1 MRKQILTASFL
12 IFCPLLV
19 TQQIQSQPAQTQS
32 AMDNA
37 SVIKMVKAGLPEDL
51 IVSTINSHSGTYNT
65 TADGLIALKRAGAG
79 DKVLA
84 AIVLK
89 ASGVTAAPASGG
101 QISAN
106 QSAAGQYS
114 PASIASGPPA
124 GITEP
129 GVYFKDRNGAWSE
142 LLPEVVY
149 FKSAGVMK
157 SVATAGVMR
166 QNLNG
171 HVQGSRAKISMS
183 FPVELAVYMP
193 EGAAITEYQ
202 LLRLHIVGDAR
213 EFRSVTGGAFH
224 SSGGDA
230 RDEVEYQSE
239 KIAPRVYHIT
249 LSGSFGRGEYGL
261 LPPSAAS
268 SSKSGSQGKLYTISM
283 IE

>member
-1 MRKQILTASFL
+1 MSRQVR
-12 IFCPLLV
+12 P
-19 TQQIQSQPAQTQS
+19 QQPQAPQ

-51 IVSTINSHSGTYNT
+51 IISTINTHPGTYTT
-65 TADGLIALKRAGAG
+65 TADGLIALKKAGAG

-84 AIVLK
+84 AVVLK
-89 ASGVTAAPASGG
+89 ASGVTAGPPSGG
-101 QISAN
+101 QFAAN
-106 QSAAGQYS
+106 QPAGMS
-114 PASIASGPPA
+114 PASIASGPPE

-129 GVYFKDRNGAWSE
+129 GVYYRDRNGAWAE

-157 SVATAGVMR
+157 SVATVGVMR
-166 QNLNG
+166 QNQNG
-171 HVQGSRAKISMS
+171 HVQGSRAKLSLS

-193 EGAAITEYQ
+193 EGTAITEYQ

-239 KIAPRVYHIT
+239 KIAPRVYQIT
-249 LSGSFGRGEYGL
+249 LSPSFGRGEYGL
-261 LPPSAAS
+261 LPPAGAS
-268 SSKSGSQGKLYTISM
+268 SSKTGSLGKLYTISM

>member
-1 MRKQILTASFL
+1 MRKQILIAAFL

-19 TQQIQSQPAQTQS
+19 TRQAQPQPAQSQS
-32 AMDNA
+32 AMDNS

-51 IVSTINSHSGTYNT
+51 VVSTINSHPGTYNT

-79 DKVLA
+79 DKILA

-89 ASGVTAAPASGG
+89 ASGVAAGQASGG

-106 QSAAGQYS
+106 QSVGIS

-129 GVYFKDRNGAWSE
+129 GVYFKDRNGEWAE

-193 EGAAITEYQ
+193 EGTAITEYQ

>member
-1 MRKQILTASFL
+1 VRRQILATAFL
-12 IFCPLLV
+12 VFCPLLV
-19 TQQIQSQPAQTQS
+19 SQQIRPQQPQASQ

-37 SVIKMVKAGLPEDL
+37 SVIKMIKAGLPEDL
-51 IVSTINSHSGTYNT
+51 IVSTINTHPGTYNT
-65 TADGLIALKRAGAG
+65 TADGLIALKRGGAG

-84 AIVLK
+84 AVVLK
-89 ASGVTAAPASGG
+89 ASGVTAGPPSGG
-101 QISAN
+101 QFGAN
-106 QSAAGQYS
+106 QSAGMS
-114 PASIASGPPA
+114 PASLASGPPE

-129 GVYFKDRNGAWSE
+129 GVYYKDRNGAWAE

-166 QNLNG
+166 QNQNG
-171 HVQGSRAKISMS
+171 HVQGSRAKISLS
-183 FPVELAVYMP
+183 FPVEIAVYMP
-193 EGAAITEYQ
+193 EGTAITEYQ
-202 LLRLHIVGDAR
+202 LLRLHIVGNAR

-230 RDEVEYQSE
+230 RDEVEYQAE

-249 LSGSFGRGEYGL
+249 LSSSFGRGEYGL
-261 LPPSAAS
+261 LPPAAVS
-268 SSKSGSQGKLYTISM
+268 SSKTGSVGKLYTISM

>member
-1 MRKQILTASFL
+1 VRRQILATAFL
-12 IFCPLLV
+12 VFCPLLV
-19 TQQIQSQPAQTQS
+19 SQQVRPQQPQASQ

-51 IVSTINSHSGTYNT
+51 IVSTINTHPGTYNT
-65 TADGLIALKRAGAG
+65 TADGLIALKKAGAG

-84 AIVLK
+84 AVVLK
-89 ASGVTAAPASGG
+89 ASGVTAGPPAGG
-101 QISAN
+101 QFGAN
-106 QSAAGQYS
+106 QPAGMS
-114 PASIASGPPA
+114 PASLASGPPE

-129 GVYFKDRNGAWSE
+129 GVYYKDRNGAWAE

-171 HVQGSRAKISMS
+171 HVQGSRAKVSLS
-183 FPVELAVYMP
+183 FPVEIAVYMP
-193 EGAAITEYQ
+193 EGTAVTEYQ

-230 RDEVEYQSE
+230 RDEVEYQAE
-239 KIAPRVYHIT
+239 KIAARVYHIT
-249 LSGSFGRGEYGL
+249 LSSSFGRGEYGL
-261 LPPSAAS
+261 LPPGAVS
-268 SSKSGSQGKLYTISM
+268 SSKTGSLGKLYTISM